1 MSEDKSTLFRPDF
14 NRSVVV
20 EAVDDSLSANAGA
33 LLLREADHK
42 LGVTD
47 DLGAALLDPRDPART
62 RYPHA
67 ELLRER
73 LYAFACG
80 YSRQDDAD
88 ELAHDPAF
96 RAAVWNRAG
105 DAVAQERL
113 GSQPGQSR
121 LIDRLAMPENLEI
134 LRSFVGEPVV
144 RHRQVRNARKVKS
157 ATLDIDP
164 FPVTVHGK
172 QEGAAHNGYYGR
184 TVYTPIAAHISAA
197 GDMDDPRGVSGF
209 LHARLR
215 EGDAAPAEGG
225 LGFMLE
231 AHARA
236 SEVCEHVDIRSDAAF
251 AIQEILDE
259 LADRNIRFVMRIGNN
274 AALKRIAAEEVFRPV
289 GRPPSGGY
297 EWAIDVGPYRAASW
311 KHAQRLILVI
321 VDRPAENGCLKL
333 FPDYFFLVTNW
344 PESQRDAYDLLE
356 HYRKRGAFED
366 RYGEVNQS
374 LRARLSSP
382 TFAENEATLL
392 LSFLAYN
399 LAETLRRETELATG
413 GGWDL
418 GRFQRTVL
426 HVGARLTKGG
436 RRLRFLLM
444 RPFAAIWKTVADLI
458 GRWGDRFAKRIPRG
472 RALMSPPAHAHL
484 SYHPRL

>member
-1 MSEDKSTLFRPDF
+1 MSEDKSILFRPDF
-14 NRSVVV
+14 NRSVIV
-20 EAVDDSLSANAGA
+20 EAVDDSLSSNAGA

-42 LGVTD
+42 LSVTD
-47 DLGAALLDPRDPART
+47 DLGAALLDPRDPNRT

-80 YSRQDDAD
+80 YARQDDAD

-105 DAVAQERL
+105 DAVVQERL

-121 LIDRLAMPENLEI
+121 LIDRLAMPENLQT
-134 LRSFVGEPVV
+134 LRRFVGEPVV
-144 RHRQVRNARKVKS
+144 RHRQVRSDRKIKS
-157 ATLDIDP
+157 ATLDIDA
-164 FPVTVHGK
+164 FPVTVHGE
-172 QEGAAHNGYYGR
+172 QEGAAFNGYYGR
-184 TVYTPIAAHISAA
+184 KVYTPLAAHVSAA
-197 GDMDDPRGVSGF
+197 GDMDDPRAVCGF

-215 EGDAAPAEGG
+215 KGDAAPAEGG
-225 LGFMLE
+225 LDFMLE
-231 AHARA
+231 AYTKASAFCENVNIRA
-236 SEVCEHVDIRSDAAF
+236 DAAF
-251 AIQEILDE
+251 AIGEILDA
-259 LADRNIRFVMRIGNN
+259 LADRDIRFVMRLGEN
-274 AALKRIAAEEVFRPV
+274 AVLKRIAAEEVFRPV
-289 GRPPSGGY
+289 GRPPAGGY
-297 EWAIDVGPYRAASW
+297 EWAIDVGSYQAASW

-321 VDRPAENGCLKL
+321 VDKPEADGHLKL

-344 PESQRDAYDLLE
+344 PKSQHDPEDLLD
-356 HYRKRGAFED
+356 HYRQRGTFED
-366 RYGEVNQS
+366 RFGELNRS
-374 LRARLSSP
+374 LQARLSSP

-413 GGWDL
+413 SGWDL

-426 HVGARLTKGG
+426 HVAARLTKGS
-436 RRLRFLLM
+436 RRLRFLLT
-444 RPFAAIWKTVADLI
+444 RPFAEIWTIVANRI
-458 GRWGDRFAKRIPRG
+458 ERWGEALKKPVPRG
-472 RALMSPPAHAHL
+472 LALVPPPAHAYL

>member
-20 EAVDDSLSANAGA
+20 ETIDDSLSSNAGA

-42 LGVTD
+42 LAVTD
-47 DLGAALLDPRDPART
+47 ELGAALLDPRDPDRI
-62 RYPHA
+62 RYANA

-80 YSRQDDAD
+80 YARQDDAD

-105 DAVAQERL
+105 DAVADERL

-121 LIDRLAMPENLEI
+121 LIDRLAMPENLET
-134 LRSFVGEPVV
+134 LRRFVGEPVV
-144 RHRQVRNARKVKS
+144 RHRRARSDRKVKS

-184 TVYTPIAAHISAA
+184 TVYTPIAAHVSAA
-197 GDMDDPRGVSGF
+197 GDIDDPRGVSGF

-215 EGDAAPAEGG
+215 KGDAAPAEGG
-225 LGFMLE
+225 LEFMLE
-231 AHARA
+231 AHAKA
-236 SEVCEHVDIRSDAAF
+236 SEFCEHADIRADAAF
-251 AIQEILDE
+251 AVGDILDE
-259 LADRNIRFVMRIGNN
+259 LTDRKIPFVMRIGNN
-274 AALKRIAAEEVFRPV
+274 AALKRIAAEEVFRPAH
-289 GRPPSGGY
+289 RPPLGGY
-297 EWAIDVGPYRAASW
+297 EWAFDVGPYQAASW
-311 KHAQRLILVI
+311 KHPQRLILVI
-321 VDRPAENGCLKL
+321 VDKQGEDGRLKL
-333 FPDYFFLVTNW
+333 FPDYFFLVTSW
-344 PESQRDAYDLLE
+344 PKAQRGAYAILD
-356 HYRKRGAFED
+356 HYRKRGTFED
-366 RYGEVNQS
+366 RYGELNQA

-382 TFAENEATLL
+382 SFVENEATLL

-399 LAETLRRETELATG
+399 LAETLRRETEVATG
-413 GGWDL
+413 SGWDM
-418 GRFQRTVL
+418 GRFQQTVL
-426 HVGARLTKGG
+426 HVGARLTKGA

-444 RPFAAIWKTVADLI
+444 RPFAGIWQTVAGRI
-458 GRWGDRFAKRIPRG
+458 GRWSDRFAKRIPRG
-472 RALMSPPAHAHL
+472 RPLAPPPAHAWL